1 MERANIRPASTVVA
15 RRPSPGRR
23 LGRTALVS
31 LGLVLAQP
39 APLANAA
46 WSASPGQSAPSQS
59 IAEPG
64 ISASHTAPAMR
75 IAETL
80 ASRQAPSVAAPSSPS
95 VVPVAAATRTTDVR
109 PEMGQSN
116 SARTVADTSRGRAA
130 GSPAT
135 VQAGRT
141 AAPNLFGSVA
151 VPIGRSP
158 LQSRWDRV
166 VGDIRS
172 GGSAGRGMIVRA
184 SAGGLEA
191 RVRAVNAEVN
201 RTLAFRP
208 DSAIYGRS
216 DHWATLAESRAR
228 AAGDCE
234 DFAIAKMTLLVAQ
247 GVPLSDM
254 YLVLVK
260 DQVRRADH
268 AVLAVR
274 VDGRFLIL
282 DNQTDRVL
290 EQSQV
295 RDYRPI
301 MTFAAGRAFVHGW
314 RETPTEQ
321 APAAPSSR
329 PLETRPLVVAET
341 RVPSADQGISSAG
354 LPTYAEV
361 AASLR

>member
-1 MERANIRPASTVVA
+1 MERANIRPAPSLGVRKT
-15 RRPSPGRR
+15 SPGRR

-46 WSASPGQSAPSQS
+46 WSATPGLSGSSHSLAPSR
-59 IAEPG
+59 IA
-64 ISASHTAPAMR
+64 AAHAAPAAR

-80 ASRQAPSVAAPSSPS
+80 AAAPASPAPVVEAMPIDEAVAVAA
-95 VVPVAAATRTTDVR
+95 VAAAR
-109 PEMGQSN
+109 PEMKQSTA
-116 SARTVADTSRGRAA
+116 SAPYAEAVRSRASSASADARTGR
-130 GSPAT
+130 S
-135 VQAGRT
+135 V
-141 AAPNLFGSVA
+141 APNLFGSVA
-151 VPIGRSP
+151 VPIGRSA

-166 VGDIRS
+166 VADIRS

-184 SAGGLEA
+184 SGGGLEG

-201 RTLAFRP
+201 RMLAFRP
-208 DSAIYGRS
+208 DTAVYGRS
-216 DHWATLAESRAR
+216 DHWATLGESRAR

-254 YLVLVK
+254 FLVLVK

-290 EQSQV
+290 EHTQV

-314 RETPTEQ
+314 RETPADQ
-321 APAAPSSR
+321 APAAPASR

-341 RVPSADQGISSAG
+341 QVPPASEGISSAG
-354 LPTYAEV
+354 LPTFAEV
-361 AASLR
+361 SATMR